1 MDDIFLEGG
10 ANSVGDFVFYFLL
23 AFIIILIINWIGQ
36 NLLLYNVKVDK
47 LRTALVIVAQSLVI
61 AILFTWF
68 L

>member
-1 MDDIFLEGG
+1 M
-10 ANSVGDFVFYFLL
+10 GDFVFYFLL

>member
-1 MDDIFLEGG
+1 MDYIFLEGD
-10 ANSVGDFVFYFLL
+10 ANSVGDFVFHFLL

>member
-1 MDDIFLEGG
+1 LL
-10 ANSVGDFVFYFLL
+10 GDFVFHFLL

-47 LRTALVIVAQSLVI
+47 LRTALVVVAQSLVI